1 MKVVADSPA
10 EGVRRIALNRPESLN
25 AIDDETRG
33 HLHEELEHALAD
45 SDVRAIL
52 LTGTGA
58 NFSAGGDIRYM
69 QDLDRQEF
77 TAFHAR
83 LLDLCRIIGES
94 EKPIIGAVRGSCAGG
109 ALGIVLACDEL
120 VASAST
126 RFLIPF
132 MRIGLTPD
140 MALPFWLARRVG
152 PHAARRIILQG
163 QPLAA
168 ERALDLGLCDQVVED
183 GELEGSAIAVASHLA
198 TLAPLALRQTRSLLR
213 NCSAPF
219 EEYLEAERAAAGVC
233 LGSPEFHEGVAAF
246 FEKCSPVWPLPT
258 AGV

>member
-83 LLDLCRIIGES
+83 LLDLCRII
-94 EKPIIGAVRGSCAGG
+94 
-109 ALGIVLACDEL
+109 
-120 VASAST
+120 
-126 RFLIPF
+126 
-132 MRIGLTPD
+132 
-140 MALPFWLARRVG
+140 
-152 PHAARRIILQG
+152 
-163 QPLAA
+163 
-168 ERALDLGLCDQVVED
+168 
-183 GELEGSAIAVASHLA
+183 
-198 TLAPLALRQTRSLLR
+198 
-213 NCSAPF
+213 
-219 EEYLEAERAAAGVC
+219 
-233 LGSPEFHEGVAAF
+233 
-246 FEKCSPVWPLPT
+246 
-258 AGV
+258 